1 MKKTWIWLIVIA
13 AAITLLVIF
22 KPRNTDASGV
32 QKNQKAQQAAV
43 IVEGRVVK
51 PSQIAK
57 QITVSGSVLSNEE
70 VTLQSQLA
78 GVITHIY
85 FTEGSHVNKGDMLVK
100 IDDAQLQAQLQK
112 DEVAK
117 QLAQVTE
124 ERQKKLLAINGISQQ
139 DYDIALNNLNSVLAD
154 IKLLQVQINYTDIR
168 APFDGIVGI
177 RNISEGS
184 YVSQNTVLVNIEE
197 TSPIKIDFFVPE
209 KYQSQVQKSEQI
221 NFNVSGYSNLFQGKI
236 YAIDPKI
243 DENTRSIHVRAL
255 SDNKDGHLLPGAF
268 ANINIELSHSDSALM
283 IPTEAIV
290 PQISG
295 QLVYTSKNGIVTS
308 STVDL
313 GIRTDSTVEIVK
325 GLKKG
330 DTILTRGLQLV
341 HPGSNI
347 KFKSVY

>member
-1 MKKTWIWLIVIA
+1 MKKAWIWILAVMGIV
-13 AAITLLVIF
+13 LLVVF
-22 KPRNTDASGV
+22 KPRNNDAGGT
-32 QKNQKAQQAAV
+32 QKNQKAMQAAV
-43 IVEGRVVK
+43 IVEGRIVK
-51 PSQIAK
+51 PAQIAK
-57 QITVSGSVLSNEE
+57 QISVSGSIVSNEE

-85 FTEGSHVNKGDMLVK
+85 FTEGTHVNKGDMLIK

-112 DEVAK
+112 DYVAK
-117 QLAQVTE
+117 QLAEVTE
-124 ERQKKLLAINGISQQ
+124 QRQKKLLAINGISQQ
-139 DYDIALNNLNSVLAD
+139 DYDIAYNNLNSILAD
-154 IKLLQVQINYTDIR
+154 IKLLQVQINYTEIR
-168 APFDGIVGI
+168 APFDGIMGI

-221 NFNVSGYSNLFQGKI
+221 NFHVSGYTNLFTGKI

-268 ANINIELSHSDSALM
+268 ANINIELSHSDSTLM

-295 QLVYTSKNGIVTS
+295 QLVYIARNGMVS
-308 STVDL
+308 SSPVDL

-325 GLKKG
+325 GLKRG

-341 HPGSNI
+341 HPGSAI

>member
-13 AAITLLVIF
+13 AAITLLVVF
-22 KPRNTDASGV
+22 KPRNTDAGGV

-124 ERQKKLLAINGISQQ
+124 ERQKKLLSINGISQQ
-139 DYDIALNNLNSVLAD
+139 DYDIALNNLNSILAD
-154 IKLLQVQINYTDIR
+154 MKLLQVQINYTDIR
-168 APFDGIVGI
+168 APFDGIVG
-177 RNISEGS
+177 
-184 YVSQNTVLVNIEE
+184 
-197 TSPIKIDFFVPE
+197 
-209 KYQSQVQKSEQI
+209 
-221 NFNVSGYSNLFQGKI
+221 
-236 YAIDPKI
+236 
-243 DENTRSIHVRAL
+243 
-255 SDNKDGHLLPGAF
+255 
-268 ANINIELSHSDSALM
+268 
-283 IPTEAIV
+283 
-290 PQISG
+290 
-295 QLVYTSKNGIVTS
+295 
-308 STVDL
+308 
-313 GIRTDSTVEIVK
+313 
-325 GLKKG
+325 
-330 DTILTRGLQLV
+330 
-341 HPGSNI
+341 
-347 KFKSVY
+347 